1 MENLEESPKTK
12 NFTAVVAGSTGAT
25 GRWIVCELVNS
36 DACSKVIA
44 LTRSE
49 IPKPSET
56 FPDADVKK
64 MEKKLEVKKIDF
76 SEMKSSYQ
84 LPFKVDGKSTVGF
97 CAMGSAPYSEDSD
110 FITPVAFGQS
120 CKSAGIESMFL
131 VSAAGAKAG
140 SFWGIA
146 DTLGRRED
154 AFKTMGFDRLGIY
167 RSYFIERQEKMRWK
181 EYISKIL
188 PSSLVISSKDIARVM
203 VESAIRMKRGTYSFS
218 HSDMNSICEKIKK
231 D

>member
-1 MENLEESPKTK
+1 MENLEERTTDKT
-12 NFTAVVAGSTGAT
+12 FTAVVAGATGAT
-25 GRWIVCELVNS
+25 GRWIVCELVNN
-36 DACSKVIA
+36 DACSKVVA

-49 IPKPSET
+49 IPKPTET
-56 FPDADVKK
+56 FPDADPTKI
-64 MEKKLEVKKIDF
+64 EKKLEVKKIDF
-76 SEMKSSYQ
+76 TELKSSEK
-84 LPFKVDGKSTVGF
+84 LPFKVTDESTVGF

-110 FITPVAFGQS
+110 FTTPVAFAKA
-120 CKSAGIESMFL
+120 CKFAGINSMFL

-154 AFKTMGFDRLGIY
+154 AFKDVGFERLGIY

-181 EYISKIL
+181 EYISKVL

-203 VESAIRMKRGTYSFS
+203 VESAIRMKKGTYSFS
-218 HSDMNSICEKIKK
+218 HSDMNSICEKLKH
-231 D
+231 